1 MAKNQ
6 TLKGRVNH
14 MNIVLTNTLTGT
26 KQTFIPRIPGQVS
39 MYVCGITPYDDSH
52 VGHARV
58 YVSFDVL
65 YRLLRYCGYHVTYCR
80 NFTDVDDKIIR
91 KSEQEFGNQAH
102 AADIAQRYIKNYHAD
117 MLKLNCTAPAYEPCV
132 TQHIPEIITF
142 IQGLIDKDV
151 AYEIDG
157 DVYFAI
163 QQFPAYG
170 ALSKHKLED
179 LRAGARVQVNEK
191 KRDPLD
197 FALWK
202 HEPDGLSWPSPWG
215 PGRPGWHIECSA
227 LAEKYLGMNID
238 IHAGGLDL
246 VFPHHENE
254 KAQSEALHNVPL
266 VNYWLHNG
274 FVRINEEKMSKS
286 LGNFFTLRDVFKH
299 SHPMVVR
306 YYILTH
312 HYRAPLEFSFE
323 GLQSA
328 EKSYRKLCRLFA
340 NVTADTNITY
350 ESQKDVAPV
359 QDMLKFLCDDLNT
372 PGMFGVLYGE
382 LNSLHQV
389 TGATNN
395 GVNSAGHDSLSS
407 TLPDSLQARAIKG
420 FLIEVLG
427 LTLEQLPETE
437 TAVTAEMTQLLAD
450 REHARANKDWTRADI
465 IRDQLNALGYQVQDK
480 KKQ

>member
-1 MAKNQ
+1 
-6 TLKGRVNH
+6 
-14 MNIVLTNTLTGT
+14 MNIFFSNTLTGA
-26 KQTFIPRIPGQVS
+26 KQLFTPRIPNQVS

-65 YRLLRYCGYHVTYCR
+65 YRLLRYYGYEVTYCR

-91 KSEQEFGNQAH
+91 KSEQEFGDQTH
-102 AADIAQRYIKNYHAD
+102 AADIAQRYINNYHQD
-117 MLKLNCTAPAYEPCV
+117 MRELNCMAPDYEPCV
-132 TQHIPEIITF
+132 THNISEIIRF
-142 IQGLIDKDV
+142 IQELVDKGV
-151 AYEIDG
+151 AYEIGG
-157 DVYFAI
+157 DVYFSI
-163 QQFPAYG
+163 EQFPAYG

-179 LRAGARVQVNEK
+179 LRAGARVEVNEK

-202 HEPDGLSWPSPWG
+202 HEPTGLSWPSPWG

-227 LAEKYLGMNID
+227 LAEKYLGKQID

-254 KAQSEALHNVPL
+254 KAQSESLHNIPFS
-266 VNYWLHNG
+266 NYWLHNG
-274 FVRINEEKMSKS
+274 FVRVNEEKMSKS

-340 NVTADTNITY
+340 GIKAEKIVTYA
-350 ESQKDVAPV
+350 SQQDVPSI

-372 PGMFGVLYGE
+372 PGMFGALYTALGR
-382 LNSLHQV
+382 LQNSQQESVSENLV
-389 TGATNN
+389 
-395 GVNSAGHDSLSS
+395 SAD
-407 TLPDSLQARAIKG
+407 LPESPETSALKG
-420 FLIEVLG
+420 FLIEILG
-427 LTLEQLPETE
+427 LTLEPLPEKE
-437 TAVTAEMTQLLAD
+437 VTVTPEIEKLLQEREKARSEKNWTLAD
-450 REHARANKDWTRADI
+450 K
-465 IRDQLNALGYQVQDK
+465 IRDQLHSLGYQVQDK
-480 KKQ
+480 KK